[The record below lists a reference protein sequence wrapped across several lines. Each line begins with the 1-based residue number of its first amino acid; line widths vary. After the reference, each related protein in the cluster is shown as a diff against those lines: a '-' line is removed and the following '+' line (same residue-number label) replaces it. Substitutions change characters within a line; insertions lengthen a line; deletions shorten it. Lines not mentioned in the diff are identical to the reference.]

1 MTPLRLRQDRL
12 QWVEL
17 ENEVIA
23 LDEEALAYLSAN
35 ESAALL
41 WRELAAGTTLDALAG
56 RLVEHFDLEPERAT
70 ADVSRF
76 VDELR
81 TRGLLE
87 D

>member
-1 MTPLRLRQDRL
+1 MTLLRLRQDRL

-41 WRELAAGTTLDALAG
+41 WRDLAAGTTVEQLAD
-56 RLVEHFDLEPERAT
+56 RLVEHFDLDAEQAT
-70 ADVSRF
+70 ADVSGF
-76 VDELR
+76 VHELR

-87 D
+87 S